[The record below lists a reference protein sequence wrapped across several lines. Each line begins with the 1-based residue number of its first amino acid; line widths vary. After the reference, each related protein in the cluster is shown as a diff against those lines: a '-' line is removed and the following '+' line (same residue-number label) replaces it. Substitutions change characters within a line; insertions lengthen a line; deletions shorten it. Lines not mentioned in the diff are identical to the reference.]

1 MKVLATIASCLMLT
15 GAASIN
21 AQAKNAPVLQLTETI
36 PLPGVTGGFDH
47 FEHDSRRNQLYLA
60 AEDHGTVEVIGLN
73 KGRRVGS
80 ITGFK
85 NPHSILFRPG
95 ASTLLITDSGPES
108 SALVDAATRKKVR
121 TVKLAPGANCVLFDP
136 ERKVVYVTA
145 GGDRI
150 GEKTSTLQAVNPA
163 TGRVVK
169 SVQVDALHL
178 QPMALDAKTGRLF
191 VNLAD
196 QNAIAI
202 YDRSTLTRIA
212 TWRIPMG
219 SRNSPIVFDSR
230 RRRLFVV
237 ASEPGILLE
246 FDADSGKLLSSI
258 STPPNP
264 DDMALDPI
272 TQRVFVPG
280 NGTLSVYDV
289 SVPGQIKFLQR
300 VETGKEARTGIL
312 FASGSKFAVA
322 VPAGSGEVARVL
334 LFDVLR

>member
-1 MKVLATIASCLMLT
+1 
-15 GAASIN
+15 
-21 AQAKNAPVLQLTETI
+21 
-36 PLPGVTGGFDH
+36 
-47 FEHDSRRNQLYLA
+47 
-60 AEDHGTVEVIGLN
+60 
-73 KGRRVGS
+73 
-80 ITGFK
+80 
-85 NPHSILFRPG
+85 
-95 ASTLLITDSGPES
+95 
-108 SALVDAATRKKVR
+108 
-121 TVKLAPGANCVLFDP
+121 
-136 ERKVVYVTA
+136 
-145 GGDRI
+145 
-150 GEKTSTLQAVNPA
+150 
-163 TGRVVK
+163 VVK

-178 QPMALDAKTGRLF
+178 QPMALDAKTDRLF